1 MTAVN
6 TTTIAKQRQ
15 TRKLLLLAEFC
26 RAAERERIGLKTVQ
40 QNRAPEVYLL
50 WKEHTKG

>member
-6 TTTIAKQRQ
+6 ITTIAKQRQ

-26 RAAERERIGLKTVQ
+26 RAAERERIGLKT
-40 QNRAPEVYLL
+40 ELL
-50 WKEHTKG
+50 KLICCGRNILKAE